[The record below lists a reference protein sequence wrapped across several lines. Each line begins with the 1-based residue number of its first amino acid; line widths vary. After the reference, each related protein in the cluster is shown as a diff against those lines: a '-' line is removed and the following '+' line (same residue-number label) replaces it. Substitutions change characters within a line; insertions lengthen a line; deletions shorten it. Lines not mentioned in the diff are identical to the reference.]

1 MKFKLKSDLSFW
13 IYSAES
19 TWKVETYKRLQI
31 NEENVRILS
40 RISGLEKHEYTKNM
54 ENLEM
59 P

>member
-1 MKFKLKSDLSFW
+1 MNSDVSFW